1 MVTMALLFPLSGF
14 AAQLLQV
21 IQKGRIKAADSRIG
35 TISESK
41 WHAVILSVPC
51 PHFIS
56 LFIYYF
62 TSVWLCLSLFLFPGR

>member
-41 WHAVILSVPC
+41 
-51 PHFIS
+51 
-56 LFIYYF
+56 
-62 TSVWLCLSLFLFPGR
+62 